1 VLLDSIPGAQ
11 QLASL
16 VGLGG
21 DAAVADRPA
30 TPAPLPATPG
40 APGAPGDATLRKI
53 AAQYDVASISPREF
67 SELIDRL
74 HTSGALTDADFQDLF
89 SIRLELDRQG
99 VPSDESLDLVELLR
113 TRLKTLSSEAATN
126 PAGDGQHVDQAT
138 RQLEWAQKLA
148 LIRQGGASSFDVFA

>member
-16 VGLGG
+16 VGLSA
-21 DAAVADRPA
+21 DPAVVADRPVTA
-30 TPAPLPATPG
+30 ADAPG
-40 APGAPGDATLRKI
+40 APGAPADATLRKI

-99 VPSDESLDLVELLR
+99 VPPDESLDLVELLR
-113 TRLKTLSSEAATN
+113 TRLKTLSNEAAAN